1 MNIVRNAEAVFV
13 GTVVLAVLVAC
24 AAPFYRGERP
34 TRGEAQ
40 AQAQAQPRRVSQL
53 IAVPAVPVVIVR
65 GKRPSHDG
73 QAAAV
78 TNPRDL

>member
-1 MNIVRNAEAVFV
+1 MCR
-13 GTVVLAVLVAC
+13 
-24 AAPFYRGERP
+24 PFYRGERP
-34 TRGEAQ
+34 TRGE

>member
-13 GTVVLAVLVAC
+13 GTVVLAVLVAG
-24 AAPFYRGERP
+24 AAPFYRTPRAGHGSEA
-34 TRGEAQ
+34 TAQ
-40 AQAQAQPRRVSQL
+40 ARRVSQL
-53 IAVPAVPVVIVR
+53 VTVRGVPVVIVR
-65 GKRPSHDG
+65 GKRPSHEG